1 MPSLMKLTLKVI
13 YFKIIRLSVSNQN
26 LILEWVE
33 AEDTFALSTVSTIQ
47 EAVNSILKFLALG
60 PSQNT
65 ETVPE
70 GTHTHTLLCSG
81 TFKNGADILLKAKLA
96 LADGVTMNLIVK
108 TTEPDVADLVISAI
122 G

>member
-1 MPSLMKLTLKVI
+1 M
-13 YFKIIRLSVSNQN
+13 F
-26 LILEWVE
+26 ILEWVE

-47 EAVNSILKFLALG
+47 EAVNSILKFLGLG

-65 ETVPE
+65 ETVAE

-96 LADGVTMNLIVK
+96 LADGVTMHLTVK